1 MGDLS
6 FMCYTLLLCS
16 PVINNSTST
25 DNNQQSGTTTADVD
39 DPLKDPMKEPP
50 AYARHVNKHS
60 SLYRIKHGKNKEI
73 LCVYGVWFQYDE
85 KGSWIKNAI
94 KPIFQTLTLTST
106 LGRPAWTLSG
116 KKIGFCFFFLG
127 GGGNVDHTIIRT
139 LPGTFLFLWFPY
151 WLPCTFFSR
160 PPYAAAMN
168 MHMLRGGFT

>member
-106 LGRPAWTLSG
+106 LGRPA
-116 KKIGFCFFFLG
+116 
-127 GGGNVDHTIIRT
+127 
-139 LPGTFLFLWFPY
+139 
-151 WLPCTFFSR
+151 
-160 PPYAAAMN
+160 
-168 MHMLRGGFT
+168 